1 MTLPRDRQETIRRMH
16 ADGASIR
23 QIARATGIARDT
35 VAKYANLVDCSPTM
49 PARRAYASP
58 AMEPYADIVAAW
70 LEGDED
76 RPRKQRH
83 TAKRIFDRLVDECGY
98 AGSVS
103 TVERFVRNWRR
114 SRPAG
119 RATGF
124 LELEWPPGVCQ
135 IDFGHAA
142 AILAG
147 ERRELLLLAVSWPAC
162 NARYCVACQSHRS
175 ESLCEGLTLIF
186 EHVGRVPVKGILDN
200 ATEAGRRIAGEV
212 RESEL
217 FAAFRAHCAME
228 SDYCNPASGH
238 EKGSVE
244 NAVGFLRRNL
254 MVPLPEAE
262 SLEELNAWLL
272 SRCDMLLDRPHYRTG
287 EKIADMFKA
296 DLAAM
301 RPLPPVRFDAV
312 KWETRRADRDGRVSI
327 DSTRYLAGPA
337 WHGRRLLVGL
347 RASSVE
353 IRDEYGAPIV
363 VLPRSW
369 RPDGKTV
376 ADPACLIGPLSAR
389 PRAWDASPIRAKIPE
404 ALREAV
410 DLADGPGRRAILD
423 AWHQASRA
431 AGYQAATSAAAS
443 LAEKNMPITAESVD
457 LLARR
462 MADSDTPTA
471 GIDLA
476 AYDVLAGAGET
487 RKESVR

>member
-1 MTLPRDRQETIRRMH
+1 MTLPRDDQETIRRMH

-23 QIARATGIARDT
+23 QIAREIGIARDT

-162 NARYCVACQSHRS
+162 NARHCVACPSHRS
-175 ESLCEGLTLIF
+175 KSLCEGLTEIF
-186 EHVGRVPVKGILDN
+186 EHVGRVPVKGILAG
-200 ATEAGRRIAGEV
+200 ATEAGRPIAGEV

-217 FAAFRAHCAME
+217 FAVFRAHCAME

-238 EKGSVE
+238 EKGSAGE
-244 NAVGFLRRNL
+244 RGRLPSPGPHGPPFLK
-254 MVPLPEAE
+254 P
-262 SLEELNAWLL
+262 
-272 SRCDMLLDRPHYRTG
+272 
-287 EKIADMFKA
+287 
-296 DLAAM
+296 
-301 RPLPPVRFDAV
+301 
-312 KWETRRADRDGRVSI
+312 
-327 DSTRYLAGPA
+327 
-337 WHGRRLLVGL
+337 
-347 RASSVE
+347 RASKS
-353 IRDEYGAPIV
+353 RAP
-363 VLPRSW
+363 
-369 RPDGKTV
+369 G
-376 ADPACLIGPLSAR
+376 C
-389 PRAWDASPIRAKIPE
+389 
-404 ALREAV
+404 
-410 DLADGPGRRAILD
+410 
-423 AWHQASRA
+423 SRA
-431 AGYQAATSAAAS
+431 ATCSSSGPTT
-443 LAEKNMPITAESVD
+443 ER
-457 LLARR
+457 ARR
-462 MADSDTPTA
+462 SPTCSRPTLPRCGPCPRSASTP
-471 GIDLA
+471 
-476 AYDVLAGAGET
+476 
-487 RKESVR
+487 